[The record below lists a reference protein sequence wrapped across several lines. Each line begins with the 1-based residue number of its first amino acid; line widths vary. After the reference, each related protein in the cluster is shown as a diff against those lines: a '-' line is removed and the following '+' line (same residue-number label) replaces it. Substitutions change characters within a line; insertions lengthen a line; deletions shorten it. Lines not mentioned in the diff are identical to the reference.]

1 MKTLFLFVLIISTS
15 AVCLAQ
21 DAAKQITAAAS
32 EIEKQLTTLKV
43 SDDLKKQCTVDV
55 ADARSNLKQGRLYL
69 SLYTLRT
76 CQLELASIAFAQAK
90 ADLANKGADA
100 FDAEWRQLGTAL
112 TEKEKTLAV
121 KPAALQPAVIT
132 ALADVSRIQ
141 ARPYYQSGRLFA
153 LNSNMSEGIYYT
165 ARAPANL
172 DFAIFCRTLRFP
184 KLKEPL
190 LARSVEPE
198 LKKLE
203 ATTLRT
209 YKSVDVNKVQGQFNR
224 LNSNLKVA
232 GELNA
237 ASMFEGALLKYLESK
252 LYFGTLITAAENEDV
267 AHLQLRSKEV
277 ANLLKAEKLDHS
289 IGFLFSEMAEAALNP
304 SDSAHPSETQI
315 KRAVVILNIVLPAYL
330 DYIKETRQ

>member
-1 MKTLFLFVLIISTS
+1 MKTLFVLALIISTS
-15 AVCLAQ
+15 VVCLAQ
-21 DAAKQITAAAS
+21 DAAKQISVAAG
-32 EIEKQLTTLKV
+32 EIEKQLAALKV
-43 SDDLKKQCTVDV
+43 SDDLKQQCTKDV
-55 ADARSNLKQGRLYL
+55 ADARANLKQGRLYL

-76 CQLELASIAFAQAK
+76 CQLELASLAYAESK
-90 ADLANKGADA
+90 ADLANKGAEA

-112 TEKEKTLAV
+112 TEKENTLAV
-121 KPAALQPAVIT
+121 KPSTPTPAIVT
-132 ALADVSRIQ
+132 ALADISRVQ

-165 ARAPANL
+165 GRAPANL

-184 KLKEPL
+184 KPKEAL
-190 LARSVEPE
+190 QARSVEPE

-203 ATTLRT
+203 TTALRT
-209 YKSVDVNKVQGQFNR
+209 YKSADVSSLQGQYNR

-232 GELNA
+232 GELNT

-252 LYFGTLITAAENEDV
+252 LYFGMLITAAEKEDV

-277 ANLLKAEKLDHS
+277 SNLLKSDKVDHS
-289 IGFLFSEMAEAALNP
+289 IGLLFSEMADAALNP
-304 SDSAHPSETQI
+304 TDSAQLTEAQV
-315 KRAVVILNIVLPAYL
+315 KRGVVILNIVLPAYF